1 MFRNNYDND
10 SVTYS
15 PTGRLFQ
22 VEYALEAIK
31 QGSAAVGLAS
41 TDYVVLVALKRNAEE
56 LGSYQKKLIKID
68 DHLGVALAGLAPDA
82 RVLSNF
88 LRKQAMTSKMI
99 FNRPVST
106 SSAVFSIADKAQE
119 NTQSYGSR
127 PYGVGLLISGYDTSG
142 THLYEF
148 QPSGS
153 VLEYFGA
160 AIGARSQAARTYLE
174 RNLEEIRKS
183 DTIEKL
189 IVHGLNALR
198 DTLSQDVELTFKNTS
213 VSVVGKDTVFTLYD
227 DENVQQ
233 WLDKLDSV
241 SNDRNKGD
249 DTDEENDDDKSEPT
263 TEAAETAETDASETA
278 NADSTNTD
286 NNNSAVDPSDRMDTD
301 E

>member
-41 TDYVVLVALKRNAEE
+41 KTHVVLVGLKRNAEE

-68 DHLGVALAGLAPDA
+68 DHMGVALAGLAPDA

-88 LRKQAMTSKMI
+88 LRKQAMNSKMV
-99 FNRPVST
+99 FNRPLLVSK
-106 SSAVFSIADKAQE
+106 AVYSIADKAQQ

-127 PYGVGLLISGYDTSG
+127 PYGVGLLVSGYDDTG
-142 THLYEF
+142 AHLYEF

-153 VLEYFGA
+153 VLEYYGA
-160 AIGARSQAARTYLE
+160 SIGARSQAARTYLE
-174 RNLEEIRKS
+174 RNLEKIR
-183 DTIEKL
+183 DCETPEEL

-213 VSVVGKDTVFTLYD
+213 VSIVGKDTKFTTYD
-227 DENVQQ
+227 DEDVQQ

-241 SNDRNKGD
+241 TNSTHRDEDDDEEAGDNAEDQDVTEDRME
-249 DTDEENDDDKSEPT
+249 TDE
-263 TEAAETAETDASETA
+263 
-278 NADSTNTD
+278 
-286 NNNSAVDPSDRMDTD
+286 
-301 E
+301 